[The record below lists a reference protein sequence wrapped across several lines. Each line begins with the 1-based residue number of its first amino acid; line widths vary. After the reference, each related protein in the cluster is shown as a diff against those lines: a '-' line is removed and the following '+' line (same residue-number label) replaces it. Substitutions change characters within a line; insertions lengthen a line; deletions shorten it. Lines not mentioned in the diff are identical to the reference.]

1 MPSFI
6 SPLTRDEE
14 RERERERERAT
25 AVAVAARAKTFFY
38 LTLPPPTNDDDAP
51 IFVLMQV
58 LSLNYSFIAIIAHR
72 PYSMYT
78 FTRSCAHTGRGRR
91 MM

>member
-1 MPSFI
+1 MNYLYRLGTPSLPSRSRAAPPRKESMPSFI

-14 RERERERERAT
+14 GERERTTAT

-51 IFVLMQV
+51 IFVHMQV
-58 LSLNYSFIAIIAHR
+58 LSLS
-72 PYSMYT
+72 T
-78 FTRSCAHTGRGRR
+78 TRS
-91 MM
+91 